1 MYFNLFKN
9 LKTTLA
15 VKKIKKTE
23 KRLSLNKVQMSKIKG
38 GISSGG
44 GDQMLLNDGNDTVL
58 DKTLDTLDVTVKN

>member
-1 MYFNLFKN
+1 
-9 LKTTLA
+9 
-15 VKKIKKTE
+15 
-23 KRLSLNKVQMSKIKG
+23 MSKIKG